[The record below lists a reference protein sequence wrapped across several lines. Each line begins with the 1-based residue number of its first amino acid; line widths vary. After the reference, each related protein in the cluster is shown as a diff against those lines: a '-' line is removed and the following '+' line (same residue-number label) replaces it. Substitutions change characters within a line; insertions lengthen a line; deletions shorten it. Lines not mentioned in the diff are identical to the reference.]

1 MKICY
6 VPTGTLGDS
15 KLAVHYCQQ
24 ESELCVDWLKLTKK
38 ADTFWDRLQEAFD
51 QANAPAIAKKLNVEK
66 QTVYKWRKTMPS
78 LETLVAISRS
88 TGRSLHWLITG
99 EGPKTVSG
107 AIASDFKRGSNLSDK
122 DRTMVES
129 LLAALKKS
137 LEE

>member
-1 MKICY
+1 LQFTTVNRK
-6 VPTGTLGDS
+6 VNFALTGLNF
-15 KLAVHYCQQ
+15 
-24 ESELCVDWLKLTKK
+24 TKK
-38 ADTFWDRLQEAFD
+38 AGTFWDRLQEAFD

-78 LETLVAISRS
+78 LETLLAISRS

-99 EGPKTVSG
+99 EGSKTVDAVSVPELKKG
-107 AIASDFKRGSNLSDK
+107 KLSDK
-122 DRTMVES
+122 DRAMVES